1 MITMY
6 KTDGEGRGWGG
17 GVRKSFSRNLPLFIL
32 YCYRVRL
39 RQVLDRALRL
49 GQAKGRAPRL
59 GQTRGSRA
67 AATSNF
73 DQEGGDQKSF
83 YEITKKKE
91 INKVQMTALTVT
103 TIITIKLI
111 FILPVG

>member
-6 KTDGEGRGWGG
+6 KTEEGRGWGA

-32 YCYRVRL
+32 YYYRVRL

-83 YEITKKKE
+83 YEIIKKKE